1 MNLFKLS
8 IIAVA
13 VAGLSACS
21 LEGDDG
27 NDGAPGVDG
36 VDGQNGLTSLT
47 VQTELAV
54 GDANCPNSGV
64 RIDSG
69 LDADADGTLA
79 DSEITSTSYVCVPGI
94 NSVSSSELLTS
105 LNNEWFVAAQ
115 TEVENNKAV
124 WMNATSGESA
134 ASSNA
139 AFTATVNSRE
149 ELDAMVANL
158 RGKAKNVILFVGD
171 GMGVSTVTAARILD
185 GQMNGLAGEE
195 NQLSFDKFPFSG
207 LSKTYN
213 VDAQTPDS
221 AGTMTAMM
229 SGIKTDVGVIGVDED
244 IERGDCSTVAG
255 NELVTALELAEIA
268 GKSTG
273 IISTARITHA
283 TPAATY
289 AKSADRNWE
298 DISDMPEAAVT
309 AGCSDIAD
317 QLINFEANL
326 EANFEGLDV
335 DGIEVVMGGGRRH
348 FLPRDEAFN
357 SPDAASSIEGDRTD
371 GRDLT
376 AEWQTMYENGVYIYD
391 QSGFDGLDTE
401 TTEKVF
407 ALFNESH
414 MQYEADRSNDI
425 AGEPSIA
432 EMTSAAIKV
441 LDNNEKGF
449 FLMVESGRIDH
460 AHHAGNAYGALHD
473 TIAFAEAVDAADKLT
488 DDEDTL
494 IIVTAD
500 HGHVFTIAGYPKR
513 GNPILG
519 KVVNVGSDEAATAA
533 DGTPYTTLGYTNGLG
548 FRNLGDVTNSDAS
561 YLAGPDTG
569 RKDITDV
576 DTTTPG
582 YHQEALIP
590 LSSETHSGEDVGIY
604 AKGPG
609 AFLVNGTNEQSVIF
623 HVMDFAGDFVS
634 QAESAME

>member
-1 MNLFKLS
+1 MNIFKLS
-8 IIAVA
+8 VVAMA
-13 VAGLSACS
+13 VAGLSGCF

-27 NDGAPGVDG
+27 DTGPQGAEGTPGVS
-36 VDGQNGLTSLT
+36 SLT
-47 VQTELAV
+47 VQTDLPV

-64 RIDSG
+64 RFDSG
-69 LDADADGTLA
+69 QDTNNDGDLSEDEIADTSFVCAPGAT
-79 DSEITSTSYVCVPGI
+79 EINNG
-94 NSVSSSELLTS
+94 ELLTT
-105 LNNEWFVAAQ
+105 LNNDWFIQAAA
-115 TEVENNKAV
+115 EVENNKQV
-124 WMNATSGESA
+124 WMEATGTA
-134 ASSNA
+134 ASASG
-139 AFTATVNSRE
+139 TSVNQYQVSSQAE
-149 ELDAMVANL
+149 MQALVADL
-158 RGKAKNVILFVGD
+158 RGQAKNVILFVGD
-171 GMGVSTVTAARILD
+171 GMGISTVTAARILD
-185 GQMNGLAGEE
+185 GQMKGMDGEE
-195 NQLSFDKFPFSG
+195 NQLSFDRFPFAG

-229 SGIKTDVGVIGVDED
+229 SGVKTDVGVIGVDED
-244 IERGDCSTVAG
+244 IERGDCGTVSG
-255 NELVTALELAEIA
+255 NELVTALEIAEIA

-273 IISTARITHA
+273 IVSTARITHA

-298 DISDMPEAAVT
+298 DVSDMPEEAVT

-317 QLINFEANL
+317 QLVNFESNL
-326 EANFEGLDV
+326 ESRFSGVDV

-348 FLPRDEAFN
+348 FLPRDAAFN
-357 SPDAASSIEGDRTD
+357 SPDAVSEVEGDRTD

-376 AEWQTMYENGVYIYD
+376 AEWQAMYANGVYVYD
-391 QSGFDGLDTE
+391 QAGFDGLDTE
-401 TTEKVF
+401 TTERVF

-414 MQYEADRSNDI
+414 MQYEADRGNDV

-432 EMTSAAIKV
+432 QMTQAAIGV
-441 LDNNEKGF
+441 LDNNDEGF

-473 TIAFAEAVDAADKLT
+473 TLAFADAVAVADDMT
-488 DDEDTL
+488 NDEDTL

-519 KVVNVGSDEAATAA
+519 KVVNVGSDTPATAA
-533 DGTPYTTLGYTNGLG
+533 DGQPYTTLGYTNGLG
-548 FRNLGDVTNSDAS
+548 YRNLGDETNSDAS
-561 YLAGPDTG
+561 YASAPDAG
-569 RKDITDV
+569 RKNITDI

-582 YHQEALIP
+582 YHQEALVP
-590 LSSETHSGEDVGIY
+590 MSSETHSGEDVGIY

-623 HVMDFAGDFVS
+623 HVMDYAGNLVE
-634 QAESAME
+634 QANAVVE